1 MRFAWNGH
9 AGAVCGCSC
18 GAIGKAL
25 RTALLWWCEVLK
37 YEICEER
44 PWTMPRSSPLH
55 LWVDAR
61 STPPRCAAVLY
72 ADGHWKYTDGKPSK
86 RIMSRFGQRADKQI
100 TSLEM
105 VALALGLSTFADSLR
120 GRKVV
125 LYTDNKGAEACSE
138 C

>member
-1 MRFAWNGH
+1 M
-9 AGAVCGCSC
+9 GCSC

-37 YEICEER
+37 FEICEER

-72 ADGHWKYTDGKPSK
+72 ADGHWKYTDGEPSK

-125 LYTDNKGAEACSE
+125 LYTDNKGAEACRE